1 MNWLD
6 AFRHW
11 LAVWTGTSNVSGDQ
25 YGFLSGAAGDLGE
38 ITLIGGMITLYRKH
52 ACHEPRCWRIG
63 HHPVEGTPFAACRR
77 HHPALHGKPAR
88 GHMTA
93 AWLAARTKGG
103 TL

>member
-1 MNWLD
+1 VNWLD

-63 HHPVEGTPFAACRR
+63 HHPV
-77 HHPALHGKPAR
+77 GKPAR